1 MKDWA
6 PADLP
11 FFEPRHHAVAAMAKA
26 WSGPAHGAKPGH
38 LLEEARQIVRSFAG
52 TGLLDIVVP
61 HAERG
66 KAVFDVRAI
75 CIAREALAY
84 RNVLADAM
92 FTMQGL
98 GTALIGLHGTPA
110 QKSRYL
116 PPARA
121 GESIAALAISEPDAG
136 SDVAAIATTARTD
149 GDGFVL
155 DGHKT
160 WISNA
165 GIADHYIVLARTE
178 EAPGARGLSAFIVD
192 AGAPGLSTTPIDLI
206 VPHPLGSLTFDACRL
221 PKSALLGARGEG
233 FKLAMATFDYFRPSV
248 GAAAVGA
255 AKRALDESLHR
266 VRERRM
272 FGRSM
277 SQLEGVQAKLAD
289 MTVDVETAALSVYR
303 AAWQKDT
310 RGSRSTL
317 EASIA
322 KLVAT
327 EAAQRVVDSAVQ
339 LFGGMGVVEGGIIG
353 QLYREV
359 RPMRIYEGAS
369 EVQKLVIARNVLGA
383 TEVQPALADR
393 ASASQTTDKTVLSS
407 HAAPE
412 GRPPGLLP

>member
-1 MKDWA
+1 MKSWA
-6 PADLP
+6 LVDLP
-11 FFEPRHHAVAAMAKA
+11 FFEPRHETVAATAKA
-26 WSGPAHGAKPGH
+26 WIGPGH
-38 LLEEARQIVRSFAG
+38 LTRPVRLLEEARQIVRSFAG

-66 KAVFDVRAI
+66 ETVFDVRAI

-84 RNVLADAM
+84 QNVLADAM

-98 GTALIGLHGTPA
+98 GTALIGLHGTSE

-136 SDVAAIATTARTD
+136 SDVAAIATSARMD
-149 GDGFVL
+149 DDGFVL

-192 AGAPGLSTTPIDLI
+192 AGTPGLSTAPIDLI
-206 VPHPLGSLTFDACRL
+206 VPHPIGSLTFDACRV
-221 PKSALLGARGEG
+221 PKSALLGERGQG

-255 AKRALDESLHR
+255 ARRALDESIRR

-277 SQLEGVQAKLAD
+277 AQLEGVQAKLAD

-303 AAWQKDT
+303 AAWHKDT
-310 RGSRSTL
+310 RGLRGSL

-339 LFGGMGVVEGGIIG
+339 LFGGAGIVEGGIIG

-369 EVQKLVIARNVLGA
+369 EVQKLVIARSVLAGA
-383 TEVQPALADR
+383 CP
-393 ASASQTTDKTVLSS
+393 
-407 HAAPE
+407 
-412 GRPPGLLP
+412 